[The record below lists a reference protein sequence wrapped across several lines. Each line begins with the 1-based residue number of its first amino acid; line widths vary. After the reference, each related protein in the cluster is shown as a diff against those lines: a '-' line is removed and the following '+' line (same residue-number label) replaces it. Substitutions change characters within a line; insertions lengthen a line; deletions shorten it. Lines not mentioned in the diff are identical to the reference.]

1 MTLDEFRQF
10 WLLLIATDTRI
21 ESLDPMQE
29 AAAGI
34 FVGEIPAERST
45 DLIKEL
51 YAERLYGSPQIPD
64 IAKAWERLKEKDAAL
79 AHKKRTLNRLMA
91 LINEEKEDVYSETDW
106 VNITALINRYNRIL
120 GSLESL
126 DPQHRG
132 TAQPLPP
139 YPRPQLKALTNA
151 NANAANVQAIANT
164 IGKDLTHV

>member
-51 YAERLYGSPQIPD
+51 YAVTLYGAPQIPD
-64 IAKAWERLKEKDAAL
+64 IAKAWERLKAKDAAL

-120 GSLESL
+120 GSL
-126 DPQHRG
+126 DPHHRG
-132 TAQPLPP
+132 NAQPLPP
-139 YPRPQLKALTNA
+139 YPRPQLKALTT
-151 NANAANVQAIANT
+151 ANAANVHAIANT

>member
-51 YAERLYGSPQIPD
+51 YAVTLYGPPQIPD
-64 IAKAWERLKEKDAAL
+64 IAKAWERLKEKDAAS
-79 AHKKRTLNRLMA
+79 AHKKRTLAHLMA

-106 VNITALINRYNRIL
+106 VNITDLINRYNRV
-120 GSLESL
+120 LESL
-126 DPQHRG
+126 EPQHRG

-139 YPRPQLKALTNA
+139 YPRPQLKALSTA
-151 NANAANVQAIANT
+151 SAHNVHAIANT

>member
-51 YAERLYGSPQIPD
+51 YAVTLYGPPQIPD

-79 AHKKRTLNRLMA
+79 AHKKRTLTRLMA

-106 VNITALINRYNRIL
+106 VNITALINRYNRV
-120 GSLESL
+120 LESL
-126 DPQHRG
+126 EPQHRG

-151 NANAANVQAIANT
+151 NAAHNVHAIANT

>member
-51 YAERLYGSPQIPD
+51 YAVTLYGPPQIPD
-64 IAKAWERLKEKDAAL
+64 IAKAWERLKEKDEAL
-79 AHKKRTLNRLMA
+79 ARKKRTLARLMA

-106 VNITALINRYNRIL
+106 VNITALINRYNRLL
-120 GSLESL
+120 GTLE
-126 DPQHRG
+126 PQHRG
-132 TAQPLPP
+132 NAQPLPP

-151 NANAANVQAIANT
+151 NAAHNVHAIANT

>member
-1 MTLDEFRQF
+1 MTLEEFRQF
-10 WLLLIATDTRI
+10 WLLLISTDTRV
-21 ESLDPMQE
+21 ESLVPMQE

-45 DLIKEL
+45 DLLKEL
-51 YAERLYGSPQIPD
+51 YAVTLYGAPQIPD
-64 IAKAWERLKEKDAAL
+64 IAKAWERLKEKDEAL

-120 GSLESL
+120 NTLE
-126 DPQHRG
+126 PQHRG
-132 TAQPLPP
+132 NAQPLPP

-151 NANAANVQAIANT
+151 TAARNVQAIANT

>member
-1 MTLDEFRQF
+1 
-10 WLLLIATDTRI
+10 
-21 ESLDPMQE
+21 MQE

-45 DLIKEL
+45 DLLKEL
-51 YAERLYGSPQIPD
+51 YAVTLYGAPQIPD
-64 IAKAWERLKEKDAAL
+64 IAKAWERLKEKDEAL
-79 AHKKRTLNRLMA
+79 VHKKRTLNRLMA

-120 GSLESL
+120 ETLPN
-126 DPQHRG
+126 DYRG

-151 NANAANVQAIANT
+151 NAANVHAIANT
-164 IGKDLTHV
+164 IGKDLTNV

>member
-34 FVGEIPAERST
+34 FFGEIPADRST

-51 YAERLYGSPQIPD
+51 YAVTLYGPPQIPD
-64 IAKAWERLKEKDAAL
+64 IAKAWERLKEKDAAS

-106 VNITALINRYNRIL
+106 VNITALINRYNAVLAGI
-120 GSLESL
+120 
-126 DPQHRG
+126 DPHHRG

-151 NANAANVQAIANT
+151 NANAANVHAIANT

>member
-51 YAERLYGSPQIPD
+51 YTGTLYGSPQIPD

-79 AHKKRTLNRLMA
+79 AHKKRTLTRLMA
-91 LINEEKEDVYSETDW
+91 LINEEKEDVYSESDW
-106 VNITALINRYNRIL
+106 VNITALINRYNRVL
-120 GSLESL
+120 GSLE
-126 DPQHRG
+126 PQHRG

-151 NANAANVQAIANT
+151 NAAHNVHAIANT

>member
-10 WLLLIATDTRI
+10 WLLLIATDTRV

-51 YAERLYGSPQIPD
+51 YAVTLYGPPQIPD

-79 AHKKRTLNRLMA
+79 ARKKRTLARLMA

-106 VNITALINRYNRIL
+106 VNITALINRYNRV
-120 GSLESL
+120 LESL
-126 DPQHRG
+126 EPQHRG

-139 YPRPQLKALTNA
+139 YPRPRLKALTNA
-151 NANAANVQAIANT
+151 NAARNVQAIANT

>member
-51 YAERLYGSPQIPD
+51 YAERLYGAPQIPD

-79 AHKKRTLNRLMA
+79 AHKKRTLTRLMA

-106 VNITALINRYNRIL
+106 VNITALINRYNRLL
-120 GSLESL
+120 GTLE
-126 DPQHRG
+126 PQHRG
-132 TAQPLPP
+132 NAQPLPP

-151 NANAANVQAIANT
+151 NAARNVHAIANT